1 MKIVKRLN
9 APESATAL
17 AISARI
23 FTGTACLR
31 VIVFA
36 DTGCSDVS
44 VVFCHASFCFAEVA
58 EKRLKNQ
65 ASYRP
70 SAGITRIRFKGSM
83 ASEAI
88 LSAGFTP
95 APR

>member
-36 DTGCSDVS
+36 DTGFSDVS
-44 VVFCHASFCFAEVA
+44 VVFGMPLFVLQ
-58 EKRLKNQ
+58 R
-65 ASYRP
+65 
-70 SAGITRIRFKGSM
+70 
-83 ASEAI
+83 
-88 LSAGFTP
+88 
-95 APR
+95 